1 MLNSHLAVNMIL
13 ISRCRCKMEKIHV
26 RAREKVTCIDL
37 NIVNGFDT
45 PLDYYYRND
54 PRKMQR

>member
-1 MLNSHLAVNMIL
+1 
-13 ISRCRCKMEKIHV
+13 MEKIHV
-26 RAREKVTCIDL
+26 RAREKVTRIDL

-45 PLDYYYRND
+45 PIDYYYRND